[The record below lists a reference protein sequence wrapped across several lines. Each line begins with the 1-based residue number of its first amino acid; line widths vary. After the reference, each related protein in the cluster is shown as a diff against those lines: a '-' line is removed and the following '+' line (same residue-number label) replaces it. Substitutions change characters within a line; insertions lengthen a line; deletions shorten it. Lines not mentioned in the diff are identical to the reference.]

1 VNTVASVRSSRR
13 RGILAGVAA
22 SLLLMTTAFATLSGF
37 TATVVNPTNTF
48 SSSTLI
54 LKETKGATNCDSTG
68 ATSSVT
74 VANSYNCTT
83 INVLGPAANA
93 APGSTVTTSAITFKN
108 DGTLDAA
115 TFTMT
120 PAACAAAANA
130 ATTPYSGA
138 GAATFCS
145 HVNVTIEDTTTTTCL
160 YPAGAGA
167 CPALANTTNLSTLA
181 AHAPFS
187 IGALA
192 AGATGVITVKT
203 QLDAAVA
210 TNADQGL
217 TGTMQFTWALG
228 Q

>member
-54 LKETKGATNCDSTG
+54 LKETQGATNCDSTG
-68 ATSSVT
+68 ATSTVT

-83 INVLGPAANA
+83 INVLGGGANA
-93 APGSTVTTSAITFKN
+93 APGSTVTTSTIVIKN
-108 DGTLDAA
+108 DGTLNAA
-115 TFTMT
+115 TFTLT
-120 PAACAAAANA
+120 PAACTAAANA
-130 ATTPYSGA
+130 ATTPYAGA
-138 GAATFCS
+138 GTATFCS
-145 HVNVTIEDTTTTTCL
+145 HVNVTVENTTGTACL
-160 YPAGAGA
+160 WPVAATA
-167 CPALANTTNLSTLA
+167 CPALANTTNLSTLGSHA
-181 AHAPFS
+181 AFS
-187 IGALA
+187 IGTLA
-192 AGATGVITVKT
+192 AGASTTLTIKT

-217 TGTMQFTWALG
+217 TAQMQFTWALG